1 MRDDPRAE
9 ETRTLLPS
17 PQVVALHEYTP
28 ADLRDIAGDDRDP
41 FEVSTL
47 GLTWRP
53 KEQHFGIRAE
63 NRLVAH
69 AGWVAVPVSVAGTTL
84 RVAGLGGVIVAPELQ
99 GRGLARLVVSAA
111 MAQASAQGLE
121 FGLLFCRPDRMPV
134 YRKMG
139 WTPLPTDVTV
149 QQPGGNLTM
158 PLPAMWTSLGAAA
171 PWPCGA
177 VRLLS
182 LPM

>member
-1 MRDDPRAE
+1 M
-9 ETRTLLPS
+9 
-17 PQVVALHEYTP
+17 ALQEYTP
-28 ADLRDIAGDDRDP
+28 ASLREIVGDDRDP
-41 FEVSTL
+41 FEVSAL

-53 KEQHFGIRAE
+53 KEQHFGIRAN

-84 RVAGLGGVIVAPELQ
+84 QVAGLGGVIVAPELQ

-111 MAQASAQGLE
+111 MAQASAQGLQ
-121 FGLLFCRPDRMPV
+121 FGLLFCRPDRVPV

-139 WTPLPTDVTV
+139 WTPLPTDVVV

-158 PLPAMWTSLGAAA
+158 PLPTMWTSLGAAV
-171 PWPCGA
+171 PWPPGA